1 MSTPH
6 LVAST
11 HYPGFVTD
19 LVVRCGRG
27 DETALARLFDLF
39 YAPVSAAVRQRVP
52 GCAAEEL
59 TARVFVRLWRHAPTY
74 QPGDQSPVDWV
85 MSHVPNIMSLSPAVD
100 RLPRPLASGLS
111 PTAGVPNDRT
121 PDVAS
126 DRARQSH
133 DPKNA
138 WPLSAATPRP
148 GTPDEQRQER
158 RVGHTRHTDLFACK
172 T

>member
-1 MSTPH
+1 MSTPN

-11 HYPGFVTD
+11 PCPGFVTD

-39 YAPVSAAVRQRVP
+39 YAPVSAAVGKRATGR
-52 GCAAEEL
+52 AAEEL

-85 MSHVPNIMSLSPAVD
+85 MSHVPNVMRSLSPDVD
-100 RLPRPLASGLS
+100 RRPRSIASGLS
-111 PTAGVPNDRT
+111 PPAGVTNDGT

-126 DRARQSH
+126 DRARQSQ

-138 WPLSAATPRP
+138 WPLSAETPRP
-148 GTPDEQRQER
+148 GTPISSPAKPNQP
-158 RVGHTRHTDLFACK
+158 V
-172 T
+172 